1 MMVVVMTYSMMVMT
15 YSMVVMTYSMVV
27 ALGRRKEEAKWREES
42 EKCLLLCVEKLSNNK
57 MQSGETMCVR
67 ARTHAIRAC
76 ARHRQS

>member
-42 EKCLLLCVEKLSNNK
+42 EKGVCYCV
-57 MQSGETMCVR
+57 
-67 ARTHAIRAC
+67 
-76 ARHRQS
+76 